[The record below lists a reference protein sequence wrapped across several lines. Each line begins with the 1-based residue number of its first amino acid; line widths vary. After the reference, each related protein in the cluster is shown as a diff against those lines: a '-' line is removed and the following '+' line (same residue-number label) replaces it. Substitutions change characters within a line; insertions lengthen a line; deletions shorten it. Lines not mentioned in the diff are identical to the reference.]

1 MQSKQ
6 NVGIYQA
13 NELIRDSLGSTR
25 LQSCRLAPPLW
36 TEPSLKSW
44 EWDEPISVTPPC
56 YRAEWHVKD
65 PAHSARSACRRL
77 QLNTHAPLTQRSRSG
92 LTMLSKHIVGTY
104 QGNEITRNS
113 PGNILPL

>member
-36 TEPSLKSW
+36 TEPSL
-44 EWDEPISVTPPC
+44 EWGVGRADLCYTPMLPC
-56 YRAEWHVKD
+56 RV
-65 PAHSARSACRRL
+65 AR
-77 QLNTHAPLTQRSRSG
+77 
-92 LTMLSKHIVGTY
+92 
-104 QGNEITRNS
+104 
-113 PGNILPL
+113 